1 MTRVILL
8 AAGAAR
14 RFGSD
19 KLLALCRGKPLYR
32 YGLETLASVCAER
45 ADADLTVVTNNPR
58 IAADAVSLGARAV
71 DSPQAALGQSYSIR
85 AGLDA
90 VEPLGAGDFL
100 LFVVADQPG
109 LRPAT
114 IKRFLDA
121 AKPGRWGA
129 TAVCGDRV
137 GNPVLFC
144 AALAPALRALEGD
157 RGGRRVLNQC
167 PGPVLPISCAEAELR
182 DVDCPGD
189 LSAIE

>member
-19 KLLALCRGKPLYR
+19 KLLALYHGRPLYR
-32 YGLETLASVCAER
+32 YGLETLAGVCAQR
-45 ADADLTVVTNNPR
+45 TDADLTVITNNPR
-58 IAADAVSLGARAV
+58 IAADAAALGARTV
-71 DSPQAALGQSYSIR
+71 PSPQAHLGQSYSIR
-85 AGLDA
+85 AGLEA
-90 VEPLGAGDFL
+90 VEPLEAGDFL

-114 IKRFLDA
+114 IRRFLDA
-121 AKPGRWGA
+121 AVPGRWAA

-157 RGGRRVLNQC
+157 RGGRKVLNQH
-167 PGPVLPISCAEAELR
+167 PERVLPVPCAEAELR
-182 DVDCPGD
+182 DID
-189 LSAIE
+189 LPWDLAD